1 MIDVYVLVCNFWFFF
16 LKDNIVFIGS
26 IVLVFYLDIV
36 KLNDWIIKKIKEWK
50 SVYMIFFRII
60 LLV

>member
-36 KLNDWIIKKIKEWK
+36 KLNDWIIKKKLKNEKVFIWYFLELF
-50 SVYMIFFRII
+50 Y
-60 LLV
+60 

>member
-36 KLNDWIIKKIKEWK
+36 KLNDRIIKKKLKNEKVFIWYFLELF
-50 SVYMIFFRII
+50 Y
-60 LLV
+60 

>member
-36 KLNDWIIKKIKEWK
+36 KLNDWMIKKKLKNEKVFIWYFLELF
-50 SVYMIFFRII
+50 Y
-60 LLV
+60 